1 MICDSDNNSIQQGHP
16 FEASLKSA
24 EKMSNYVKSTAEV
37 KGGTWGR
44 GLQPPFKQ
52 SLKEVLVP
60 LFDNAL
66 IV

>member
-37 KGGTWGR
+37 KGGYLGSGASAPIQTKSKR
-44 GLQPPFKQ
+44 SFSP
-52 SLKEVLVP
+52 SV
-60 LFDNAL
+60 
-66 IV
+66 